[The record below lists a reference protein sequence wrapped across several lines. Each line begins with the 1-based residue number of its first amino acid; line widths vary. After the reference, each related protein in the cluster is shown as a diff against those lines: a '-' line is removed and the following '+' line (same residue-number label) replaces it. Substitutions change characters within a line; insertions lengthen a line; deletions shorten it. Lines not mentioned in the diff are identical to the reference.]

1 MQRENSKED
10 KENWKK
16 CKKSKKKLDND
27 MGFRY
32 NSIWKVRNGFSLL
45 TQMRYIMCRIRCFYE
60 GFDGKLSCSEMIM
73 SYEEDIASFV
83 KHWKTG
89 GRMVI
94 TEHYEIG

>member
-1 MQRENSKED
+1 M
-10 KENWKK
+10 KK
-16 CKKSKKKLDND
+16 RLDNVL
-27 MGFRY
+27 GFLY
-32 NSIWKVRNGFSLL
+32 NSICKMRKGFSSL

-60 GFDGKLSCSEMIM
+60 GFDGKLSCAEMIM
-73 SYEEDIASFV
+73 SYEEDIPGFV